1 MDNNRLKELAG
12 VPLNESTEAEF
23 KEVVHRMKK
32 MKFWIPENL
41 EDYEKHKYA
50 IKALA
55 KELADE
61 IK

>member
-1 MDNNRLKELAG
+1 MKKDRLMELAG
-12 VPLNESTEAEF
+12 VQLNENEAEF
-23 KEVVHRMKK
+23 KEVVRK
-32 MKFWIPENL
+32 MKQMAERWIPENM

-50 IKALA
+50 IKAMA